1 MYLTRGG
8 SPECSYM
15 HVYVCVVKVSFCSLQ
30 SLVLHLFSR
39 VELRTESKSCLSVHC
54 FDACRAAGVKG
65 VHPAPLGLGWG
76 EGSWGKLPRLCPLP
90 LNNLPPHQW
99 ACAVLLNYACLILM
113 TSIFFF
119 LFQFFGDIM
128 IFRSFIRK
136 VGSGKFPHHI
146 VTIFYLLAI
155 ARVDTTD
162 RLKLAKSWW
171 GTASYCICV
180 FGAVYIAIHDTFNL
194 KFYSASLVSTS
205 TLLNLDRWWMAGL
218 ILSHPA
224 VG

>member
-8 SPECSYM
+8 SPERGYM

-76 EGSWGKLPRLCPLP
+76 EGSWGKLPRLCPCL
-90 LNNLPPHQW
+90 NLPPHQW
-99 ACAVLLNYACLILM
+99 ACADSGTAKRLNYACLILM

-119 LFQFFGDIM
+119 LFQYLVKLWFLGHLLGN
-128 IFRSFIRK
+128 
-136 VGSGKFPHHI
+136 VVLGNFPI
-146 VTIFYLLAI
+146 TTLAI
-155 ARVDTTD
+155 ARVEEM
-162 RLKLAKSWW
+162 KL
-171 GTASYCICV
+171 
-180 FGAVYIAIHDTFNL
+180 
-194 KFYSASLVSTS
+194 
-205 TLLNLDRWWMAGL
+205 LLMTWQ
-218 ILSHPA
+218 
-224 VG
+224 